1 MSSSATTRGNPPPSH
16 ATPRATPQ
24 WREAVAGAAAGAFSK
39 TAMAPVERVKL
50 LLQLRHSVY
59 PPPVATAPLATTTTT
74 PLASPSAWHVARE
87 VYQTQGFRSFWR
99 GNLPSVWR
107 TAGTAAVNFT
117 CMDYYKRVAVQP
129 LLART
134 ILHRTTTHAPTVAD
148 ELSLTRQRQFWSSLI
163 SGGLAGGTATTL
175 MYPFEFLRTRLAM
188 DLGKNESRQYQGAL
202 DVLRRIVRSDGV
214 GGLFQGYGIALAG
227 GIFYRVLFL
236 GGYDALKNE
245 LKHRKRAAMVVG
257 NTGTVPVVPVSVSN
271 NTRTPTFS
279 TNELSWGERIGAAQA
294 ISLSAGTLSY
304 PFDSVRRRMMMQA
317 GQAMETRRYRSS
329 WHCITVVLRT
339 EGIRGFFLGLGP
351 NVIRSVGGA
360 VLLVAYDSFRDLL

>member
-1 MSSSATTRGNPPPSH
+1 
-16 ATPRATPQ
+16 
-24 WREAVAGAAAGAFSK
+24 VAGAAAGAFSK

-134 ILHRTTTHAPTVAD
+134 ILHRTTTHAPT
-148 ELSLTRQRQFWSSLI
+148 FWSSLI

-257 NTGTVPVVPVSVSN
+257 NTGTVP
-271 NTRTPTFS
+271 
-279 TNELSWGERIGAAQA
+279 A